1 MMEDIIRM
9 KWCNTYRHVIQC
21 NLKGPGADKLG
32 LNGCGREGYK
42 KGHEKL
48 ERELPLK
55 RKKVIM
61 QA

>member
-1 MMEDIIRM
+1 M
-9 KWCNTYRHVIQC
+9 KSCNSYRHVIQC

-32 LNGCGREGYK
+32 LNGCAREGYK
-42 KGHEKL
+42 RGHEKL
-48 ERELPLK
+48 QRKLPLK